1 MGYPGG
7 KSGPGVYHRLI
18 NLMPPHQ
25 VYCEPFLGV
34 GAVMRLK
41 LPAEYNIGVDLDR
54 EVIERWRSHIG
65 GNGHSGG
72 IGETAA
78 RICP

>member
-18 NLMPPHQ
+18 NLMPPHA
-25 VYCEPFLGV
+25 VYCEPFLGG

-41 LPAEYNIGVDLDR
+41 RPAAYNIGVDLDSG
-54 EVIERWRSHIG
+54 VIAAWRSHT
-65 GNGHSGG
+65 
-72 IGETAA
+72 GESAA
-78 RICP
+78 GARA